1 MSEDGRVCHQ
11 LSSLPTK
18 HTFSGDRVL
27 LVDNLSVNDIPTLYA
42 AARGRCEDASETRQ
56 PFGEDEFLDE
66 DLFRDFLRHAYV
78 IVLRDA
84 EQKVLV
90 SEFVNSITFMTKL
103 FTKTIYWKLCVT
115 RRFCAHTILSTGAVI
130 VGL

>member
-1 MSEDGRVCHQ
+1 MSEDDRVCHQ

-66 DLFRDFLRHAYV
+66 DSFRDFLKHAYV

-84 EQKVLV
+84 DQKVLV
-90 SEFVNSITFMTKL
+90 SFFVNSI
-103 FTKTIYWKLCVT
+103 
-115 RRFCAHTILSTGAVI
+115 
-130 VGL
+130 